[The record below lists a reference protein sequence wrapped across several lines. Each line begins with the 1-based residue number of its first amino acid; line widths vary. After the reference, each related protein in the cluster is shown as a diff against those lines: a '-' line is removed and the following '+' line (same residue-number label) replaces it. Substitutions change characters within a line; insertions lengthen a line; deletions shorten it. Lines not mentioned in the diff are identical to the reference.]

1 MTGSQPRAR
10 GELINLVVAAL
21 GANQARGDN
30 INRFQNGLTTAEVTK
45 AVNAATRGPEV
56 PRRVVLTILQ
66 RLRRDGRVRSERRGK
81 HIRYLLTRN
90 LERLQFELALLE
102 NEYGKVALEEFDR
115 RVRTRRDVD

>member
-1 MTGSQPRAR
+1 M
-10 GELINLVVAAL
+10 VVAAL
-21 GANQARGDN
+21 GTNQARGDN

-90 LERLQFELALLE
+90 LERLQGELALLE
-102 NEYGKVALEEFDR
+102 IEYGKVATEEFSR
-115 RVRTRRDVD
+115 RVRTRRNVD